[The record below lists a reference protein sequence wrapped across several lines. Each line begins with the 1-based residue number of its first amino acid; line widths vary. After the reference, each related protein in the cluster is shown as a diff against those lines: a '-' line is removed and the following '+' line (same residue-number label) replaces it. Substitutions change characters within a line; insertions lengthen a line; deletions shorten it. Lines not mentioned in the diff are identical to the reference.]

1 MHCGVCGTYYMGGH
15 RRSLSV
21 SPPSVGPS
29 LGAETPVNGNAPHGS
44 ALGEVPIVAGTVTEN
59 VTPIGLERNGIIP
72 PPVPGSPVG
81 VADAH
86 VLGVREPPEEMDILY
101 TDHTGAYRLHA
112 KLNGDKYTAYD
123 ANGKAVV
130 KDMDVA
136 TAESSK
142 KSLEELRNTAQDFS
156 SMRGINLFDK
166 TNIYPKE

>member
-1 MHCGVCGTYYMGGH
+1 MGGH

-21 SPPSVGPS
+21 SPPSVEPS
-29 LGAETPVNGNAPHGS
+29 LGAETPVNANTPHES
-44 ALGEVPIVAGTVTEN
+44 ALGQVPTVSGTVTEN

-72 PPVPGSPVG
+72 PPVLGSPVG

-130 KDMDVA
+130 EDMDVA
-136 TAESSK
+136 TAERSK
-142 KSLEELRNTAQDFS
+142 KSLEETRNTALDYSFIG
-156 SMRGINLFDK
+156 GINLFDK